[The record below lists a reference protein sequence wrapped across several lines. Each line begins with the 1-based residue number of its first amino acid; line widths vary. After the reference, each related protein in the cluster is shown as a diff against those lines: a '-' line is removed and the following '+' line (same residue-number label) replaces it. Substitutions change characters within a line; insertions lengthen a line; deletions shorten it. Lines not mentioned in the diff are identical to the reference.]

1 MQNIIILGYKG
12 KLGHIMANYLKG
24 NNKVFEDSN
33 FEISR
38 LLSINFINQNK
49 ITCIINCIG
58 SYKDED
64 LFFKSNF
71 VIPYVISEKLSKID
85 ALISQKILFIHI
97 STIGVNAP
105 YMKYNF
111 KSLPLINSGKLKI
124 KYNQYEFSKSCGEFV
139 VMRNLSELNKI
150 STIILQPSNI
160 IFPNSSFLRNL
171 KIFLYL
177 FPFKVKQSISIPLTP
192 IDYLLKYIEK
202 AIDSDFKEK
211 LIIKKLYKRQK
222 ISFLF
227 KNSTFLSKIKINIP
241 LKLLRKIIKLLPDN
255 YILSSLKRRLILI
268 FVL

>member
-1 MQNIIILGYKG
+1 MQNIIILGCKG
-12 KLGHIMANYLKG
+12 KVGNVITNSLKAK
-24 NNKVFEDSN
+24 NEVFEDSN
-33 FEISR
+33 FEINS
-38 LLSINFINQNK
+38 LLSVDFINEKK

-58 SYKDED
+58 SSNDED

-71 VIPYVISEKLSKID
+71 ILPYTISENLSKID
-85 ALISQKILFIHI
+85 SYINQKILFIHI

-111 KSLPLINSGKLKI
+111 KTIPFMTQEKLRI
-124 KYNQYEFSKSCGEFV
+124 KYNQYEFSKACGEFAV
-139 VMRNLSELNKI
+139 FKNLSELKKI

-160 IFPNSSFLRNL
+160 IFKNSLFLRNL

-177 FPFKVKQSISIPLTP
+177 FPFKINQSISIPLTP
-192 IDYLLKYIEK
+192 IDYLLGYVDLVIN
-202 AIDSDFKEK
+202 SDFKEK

-227 KNSTFLSKIKINIP
+227 KNSTFLSSIKINIS
-241 LKLLRKIIKLLPDN
+241 LKILRKIIKLLPDI

-268 FVL
+268 FLL